1 MHLCKEEDIPHLIRM
16 VTSFAALYPF
26 PFEPDELKI
35 EAVIRRLM
43 KDGIVIVAEDSER
56 SRPAVGFIMGGLS
69 EFIYNT
75 EIVATELTWWV
86 DEEYRKSRIGLA
98 LFNAFEEWAHSQGA
112 TIIQMS
118 SAGSDM
124 KDWYIRRGYTPSEAS
139 FYKRIS

>member
-16 VTSFAALYPF
+16 VKDFAALYPF

-43 KDGIVIVAEDSER
+43 KDGIVIVSGGG
-56 SRPAVGFIMGGLS
+56 PPIGFIMGGLS

-86 DEEYRKSRIGLA
+86 DPKYRNTKLGVN
-98 LFNAFEEWAHSQGA
+98 LFNAFEEWAQRQGA

-118 SAGSDM
+118 SAGKDM
-124 KDWYIRRGYTPSEAS
+124 KDWYLRRGYVPSEAS